1 MSSDVTTD
9 MCRDLTCDT
18 NSNPSPSAH
27 PQTSA
32 TQLELREIAAVD
44 ADIST
49 VVQYNQVCSYGL
61 QQLNLRSDQ
70 LICSSASQM
79 GHADAPIKVGRPIG
93 LNIDTTMKTYE
104 SRVAM
109 PSILPYQ
116 DETHSDALTAS
127 ETHTVDA
134 YGMNNTVNET
144 AAKDPP
150 FSSSKALKR
159 KKRMSLKGISVA
171 KSSSLIPPERSPPL
185 SPPPENLQ
193 PPSSFPATL
202 TPPGSPSDTCQ
213 TPEKFS
219 PSIVV
224 STPTSATPILL
235 EPSRPIPPMA
245 ISSPQALPRIGTPQR
260 PYYSTIRAHL
270 RNNANISSPRL
281 STTSTPSTP
290 VDGDPRLIYSDR
302 IGVSVLEGEETYQPS
317 PAVLPSVLAPSHIF
331 PLIPVQM
338 YSQPSSPPTHILSA
352 LDPGYN
358 DDEESQ
364 YIRSGTISARL
375 RRVLRKRSSLWSCL
389 GQKGGQPFEVSETK
403 SEKEVH
409 YTTAMPAL
417 FPSRSF
423 GSFGNMSGCSM
434 SGEIEMRMAMAER
447 NHNIDGVQS
456 ASAFRFHPT
465 PRPNYHEGHLGRKK
479 GNGRT
484 LTKIRSSI
492 GLSSRT
498 SLTSLPPSPSRH
510 NIGSKLK
517 EMSAS
522 FFSKFSG

>member
-1 MSSDVTTD
+1 
-9 MCRDLTCDT
+9 
-18 NSNPSPSAH
+18 
-27 PQTSA
+27 
-32 TQLELREIAAVD
+32 
-44 ADIST
+44 
-49 VVQYNQVCSYGL
+49 
-61 QQLNLRSDQ
+61 
-70 LICSSASQM
+70 M

-104 SRVAM
+104 SRVTM
-109 PSILPYQ
+109 PSILLHQ
-116 DETHSDALTAS
+116 GRTHSDALTAS

-134 YGMNNTVNET
+134 CGMN
-144 AAKDPP
+144 KDPP
-150 FSSSKALKR
+150 FSSTKALKR
-159 KKRMSLKGISVA
+159 KKRTSLKGISVA

-202 TPPGSPSDTCQ
+202 TPPGSPSDACQ
-213 TPEKFS
+213 TPEKIS
-219 PSIVV
+219 PSIVI
-224 STPTSATPILL
+224 STPTSTTPILL
-235 EPSRPIPPMA
+235 EPSWPIPPRA

-260 PYYSTIRAHL
+260 PYYSTVRAHL
-270 RNNANISSPRL
+270 RNNANISPSCL
-281 STTSTPSTP
+281 STPSTPSTP

-302 IGVSVLEGEETYQPS
+302 IGVSVLEGEKTYQPS
-317 PAVLPSVLAPSHIF
+317 PAVLPFVLAPSHTF
-331 PLIPVQM
+331 PSTPVQM
-338 YSQPSSPPTHILSA
+338 YSQSSQSSSPPTHILSA
-352 LDPGYN
+352 LDPGY
-358 DDEESQ
+358 DDDDDSGEFQ
-364 YIRSGTISARL
+364 YLRSRTISARL

-389 GQKGGQPFEVSETK
+389 GRKGGRPFEVSETK
-403 SEKEVH
+403 SEKEIH

-447 NHNIDGVQS
+447 NRNIDGAQS
-456 ASAFRFHPT
+456 ESAFRFHPT
-465 PRPNYHEGHLGRKK
+465 PRPNYDEGHLGRKK

-484 LTKIRSSI
+484 LMKIRSSI

-517 EMSAS
+517 KMGAS